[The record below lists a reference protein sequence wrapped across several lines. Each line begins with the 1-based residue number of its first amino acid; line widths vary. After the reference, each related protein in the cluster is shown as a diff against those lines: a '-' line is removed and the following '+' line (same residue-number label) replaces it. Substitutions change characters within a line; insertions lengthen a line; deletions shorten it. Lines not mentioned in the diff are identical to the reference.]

1 LENEYSGKHMF
12 VEGIAK
18 LRFVAK
24 SDDFCAGPVS
34 AQIDI
39 LDLE

>member
-1 LENEYSGKHMF
+1 MRIQ
-12 VEGIAK
+12 GIAK
-18 LRFVAK
+18 LALGAK
-24 SDDFCAGPVS
+24 FDDFCAGPVS

>member
-1 LENEYSGKHMF
+1 MRVIKLQF

-18 LRFVAK
+18 LALEAK